1 MGTNAC
7 RGMTAEQGR
16 LRWVVEK
23 RRPAFLS
30 GALRKNETVAY
41 LHFVTAPDSEKI
53 KCKALDDS
61 ASLDRGRFD
70 NRDRNT
76 RCIDVRFFC
85 IGIDEPAQLRAIL
98 DPSVHLLLGLHKT
111 VRSRQQLDDKVR
123 TEMRKPGKLSP
134 GQTLQCLW

>member
-1 MGTNAC
+1 MSGHDSRA
-7 RGMTAEQGR
+7 GR

-61 ASLDRGRFD
+61 ASLDRSCCN
-70 NRDRNT
+70 NRDRDT

-123 TEMRKPGKLSP
+123 TKMRKSGKLSLS
-134 GQTLQCLW
+134 QTLQCLW